1 MNEVDVAGIEED
13 LKLLD
18 KAIVEGSTKRQGQTE
33 LERFVHGALSK
44 KFEWGNNQEKVE
56 EKGVD
61 AVVGDEHS
69 IVMEKK
75 LRIGEEPV
83 LPVWTRHS
91 WDYA

>member
-1 MNEVDVAGIEED
+1 M
-13 LKLLD
+13 
-18 KAIVEGSTKRQGQTE
+18 
-33 LERFVHGALSK
+33 
-44 KFEWGNNQEKVE
+44 
-56 EKGVD
+56 D